1 MQEYIKYNLHHYLR
15 KDAKKYTFLWVIPI
29 CLFLLLVGFAYKRNA
44 YDVLEVK
51 GQTICNEECTIEFF
65 YPTESF
71 LYEFVKINHKKYEIQ
86 EVLFGEPVLDRY
98 NTSIQ
103 NITLKLKEYKG
114 KNNEFV
120 VLDIFKNKE
129 SLLKKI
135 AKIIKER

>member
-1 MQEYIKYNLHHYLR
+1 MYDWIFLSNR
-15 KDAKKYTFLWVIPI
+15 KFSLWI
-29 CLFLLLVGFAYKRNA
+29 CKN
-44 YDVLEVK
+44 
-51 GQTICNEECTIEFF
+51 
-65 YPTESF
+65 
-71 LYEFVKINHKKYEIQ
+71 YEIQ

-135 AKIIKER
+135 AKIIKERWVKYAFKRTRIKWN